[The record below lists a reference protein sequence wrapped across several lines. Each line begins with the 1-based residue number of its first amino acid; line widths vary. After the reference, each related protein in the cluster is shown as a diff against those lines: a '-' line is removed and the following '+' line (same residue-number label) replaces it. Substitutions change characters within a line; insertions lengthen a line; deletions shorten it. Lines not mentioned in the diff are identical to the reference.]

1 MAEQGL
7 EPMKTFQS
15 LSPQIDLPATEHEIL
30 KFWDQNQIFA
40 KSISARDGA
49 PNWTFYEGP
58 PTANGTPGAHH
69 IEARA
74 FKDLFPRYQTMKGK
88 QVIRKAGWDCHG
100 LPVEIAVEKEL
111 GFAGKGDIERYG
123 IAAFNEK
130 CRESVQRHVDEF
142 TSMTRRMG
150 FWVDFDEAYWTMS
163 PEYVES
169 VWWSLQQ
176 IWKKGLLVQD
186 HRVAPYCPR
195 CGTGLSDH
203 ELAQGYETVV
213 DPSVYVR
220 FPATSGVIAELGASF
235 LVWTTTPWTL
245 VSNTAIAVNPKVEYQ
260 VVQITHEEKVE
271 RLVIA
276 ANLAHILGEERELIA
291 TFLGSELEKITYQRP
306 LDLIEIPDSHFIV
319 LADYVTIED
328 GTGLVHQSPAFGAD
342 DLQVCRRY
350 GLPVVNPM
358 APDGT
363 FLLEVPLVGGIFF
376 KEADKTLVRELKSRG
391 VLFRQLQF
399 EHSYPHC
406 WRCHTPL
413 MYYAQ
418 PSWYIRTTAIKDQLL
433 AQNAQTDWH
442 PETIKTGRFGDWL
455 ENNID
460 WAISRNRY
468 WGTPLPLWRCPES
481 HLHCVGSLAELSEL
495 SGEDLRSS
503 DPHRPFVDD
512 ITFPCPECSQT
523 MNRVSEVIDCW
534 YDSGAMPFAQWGY
547 PHKEGSVESFNA
559 AYPADF
565 IAEAIDQTRGWF
577 YTLMTIGTLVFD
589 ESSYK
594 TVLCLGHILDKDGRK
609 MSKHLGNVL
618 QPIPLMDQHGADA
631 VRWYMLAGGSPWS
644 ARRVGH
650 DALSDVVRKTLL
662 TYWNTV
668 SFFSLYANATNFEL
682 SNIAEPSEVTMDR
695 WIISELNSLTL
706 EVDSAFEAFDSQRVG
721 SLLAT
726 FIDDLSNWYVRR
738 SRRRFWEG
746 DTDALNTLF
755 TCLKVLTQL
764 MSPLVPFIT
773 EHVWQTLIRV
783 GDPAQPESVHLS
795 SFPVADPAR
804 IDSSLSTSVALSRR
818 LVELGRAARAES
830 KIKIRQPLA
839 RALVA
844 ASGWSEMDQEIRSHI
859 QEELNVLRLDL
870 LSEEGDGLVSI
881 SIKANF
887 RSIGARYGAD
897 VQAIASAISAISA
910 NDVATLVQELRA
922 RGSYSLSYGEKF
934 AELTPEDLVITETPK
949 EGWSVSSHS
958 GESVALD
965 LTLSPELIRAGLAR
979 EVIRSIQEQRKN
991 SGFEI
996 SDRIHVSWN
1005 GSLEIGEAIREHLS
1019 QISEEVLALS
1029 MTQSAELSTEDNEI
1043 GLALSLT
1050 KA

>member
-1 MAEQGL
+1 MAAQGSRL
-7 EPMKTFQS
+7 FKS
-15 LSPQIDLPATEHEIL
+15 LPPQIDLPATEHQIL
-30 KFWDQNQIFA
+30 AFWEANQIFS
-40 KSISARDGA
+40 KSVSARDGA
-49 PNWTFYEGP
+49 PRWTFYEGP
-58 PTANGTPGAHH
+58 PTANGSPGTHH
-69 IEARA
+69 IEARV

-111 GFAGKGDIERYG
+111 GFAGKGDIEKYG

-130 CRESVQRHVDEF
+130 CRDSVQRHVDEF

-203 ELAQGYETVV
+203 ELAQGYETVT
-213 DPSVYVR
+213 DPSVYIR

-245 VSNTAIAVNPKVEYQ
+245 VSNTAIAVNPTVEYQ
-260 VVQITHEEKVE
+260 VCEIPMGEGVE

-276 ANLAHILGEERELIA
+276 TNLAGILGEERKVIA
-291 TFLGSELEKITYQRP
+291 TFLGSELEHITYSRP
-306 LDLIEIPDSHFIV
+306 LDLIEIPDSHYIV

-363 FLLEVPLVGGIFF
+363 FLPEVPLVGGVFF
-376 KEADKTLVRELKSRG
+376 KEADKALVRELKSRG

-418 PSWYIRTTAIKDQLL
+418 PSWYIRTTAIKDQLI
-433 AQNAQTDWH
+433 AQNAKTDWH
-442 PETIKTGRFGDWL
+442 PETIKTGRYGDWL

-468 WGTPLPLWRCPES
+468 WGTPLPLWRCPEN
-481 HLHCVGSLAELSEL
+481 HLHCVGSLAELSDL
-495 SGEDLRSS
+495 SGKDLKAT

-512 ITFPCPECSQT
+512 ITFPCPECSET

-547 PHKEGSVESFNA
+547 PHKEGSVEALEA

-565 IAEAIDQTRGWF
+565 ICEAIDQTRGWF

-631 VRWYMLAGGSPWS
+631 VRWYMLAAGSPWS

-668 SFFSLYANATNFEL
+668 SFFSLYANAANFQITDNA
-682 SNIAEPSEVTMDR
+682 SASDVTMDR
-695 WIISELNSLTL
+695 WIISELNQLITA
-706 EVDSAFEAFDSQRVG
+706 VDAAFEGFDSQEVG
-721 SLLAT
+721 RLLAT

-738 SRRRFWEG
+738 SRRRFWDG
-746 DTDALNTLF
+746 DEKALSTLY
-755 TCLKVLTQL
+755 TCLKTLTQL

-773 EHVWQTLIRV
+773 EHVWQSLVQV
-783 GDPAQPESVHLS
+783 GEPSAAESVHLS
-795 SFPVADPAR
+795 SFPVADSSA
-804 IDSSLSTSVALSRR
+804 IDATLSSSVALSRR

-839 RALVA
+839 RALIA
-844 ASGWSEMDQEIRSHI
+844 ANRWVDMDPEIREHI
-859 QEELNVLRLDL
+859 QDELNVLKLDL
-870 LSEEGDGLVSI
+870 LSDESEGLVSI

-897 VQAIASAISAISA
+897 VQAIASAIAASDAAS
-910 NDVATLVQELRA
+910 LVRDLRKA
-922 RGSYSLSYGEKF
+922 GSYTIAYGDKS
-934 AELTPEDLVITETPK
+934 AEIAPDDLVITETPK
-949 EGWSVSSHS
+949 EGWSVASHS

-965 LTLSPELIRAGLAR
+965 LTLTPELITAGLMR
-979 EVIRSIQEQRKN
+979 EVIRTIQEQRKG

-996 SDRIHVSWN
+996 SDRIHVKWN
-1005 GSLEIGEAIREHLS
+1005 GGAELAAAISEYS
-1019 QISEEVLALS
+1019 AQISDEVLALS
-1029 MTQSAELSTEDNEI
+1029 ITQDGSLPGAENEI
-1043 GLALSLT
+1043 GLSLELT

>member
-1 MAEQGL
+1 MAAQGSRL
-7 EPMKTFQS
+7 FKS
-15 LSPQIDLPATEHEIL
+15 LPPQIDLPATEHQILAFWEANEI
-30 KFWDQNQIFA
+30 FS
-40 KSISARDGA
+40 KSVSARDGA
-49 PNWTFYEGP
+49 PRWTFYEGP
-58 PTANGTPGAHH
+58 PTANGSPGTHH
-69 IEARA
+69 IEARV

-111 GFAGKGDIERYG
+111 GFAGKGDIEKYG

-130 CRESVQRHVDEF
+130 CRDSVQRHVDEF

-203 ELAQGYETVV
+203 ELAQGYETVT
-213 DPSVYVR
+213 DPSVYIR

-245 VSNTAIAVNPKVEYQ
+245 VSNTAIAVNPTVEYQ
-260 VVQITHEEKVE
+260 VCEIPMGEGVE

-276 ANLAHILGEERELIA
+276 TNLAGILGEERKVIA
-291 TFLGSELEKITYQRP
+291 TFLGSELERITYSRP
-306 LDLIEIPDSHFIV
+306 LDLIEIPDSHYIV

-363 FLLEVPLVGGIFF
+363 FLPEVPLVGGVFF
-376 KEADKTLVRELKSRG
+376 KEADKALVRELKSRG

-418 PSWYIRTTAIKDQLL
+418 PSWYIRTTAIKDQLI
-433 AQNAQTDWH
+433 AQNAKTDWH
-442 PETIKTGRFGDWL
+442 PETIKTGRYGDWL

-468 WGTPLPLWRCPES
+468 WGTPLPLWRCPEN
-481 HLHCVGSLAELSEL
+481 HLHCVGSLAELSDL
-495 SGEDLRSS
+495 SGKDLKAT
-503 DPHRPFVDD
+503 DPHRPYVDD
-512 ITFPCPECSQT
+512 ITFPCPECSET

-547 PHKEGSVESFNA
+547 PHKEGSVEALEA

-565 IAEAIDQTRGWF
+565 ICEAIDQTRGWF

-631 VRWYMLAGGSPWS
+631 VRWYMLAAGSPWS

-668 SFFSLYANATNFEL
+668 SFFSLYANAANFQITDNA
-682 SNIAEPSEVTMDR
+682 SASDVTMDR
-695 WIISELNSLTL
+695 WIISELNQLITA
-706 EVDSAFEAFDSQRVG
+706 VDAAFEGFDSQEVG
-721 SLLAT
+721 RLLAT

-738 SRRRFWEG
+738 SRRRFWDG
-746 DTDALNTLF
+746 DEKALSTLY
-755 TCLKVLTQL
+755 TCLKTLTQL

-773 EHVWQTLIRV
+773 EHVWQSLVQV
-783 GDPAQPESVHLS
+783 GEPSAAESVHLS
-795 SFPVADPAR
+795 SFPVADSSA
-804 IDSSLSTSVALSRR
+804 IDATLSSSVALSRR

-839 RALVA
+839 RALIA
-844 ASGWSEMDQEIRSHI
+844 ANRWVDMDPEIREHI
-859 QEELNVLRLDL
+859 QDELNVLKLDL
-870 LSEEGDGLVSI
+870 LSDESEGLVSI

-897 VQAIASAISAISA
+897 VQAIASAIAASDAAS
-910 NDVATLVQELRA
+910 LVRDLRKA
-922 RGSYSLSYGEKF
+922 GSYTIAYGDKS
-934 AELTPEDLVITETPK
+934 AEITPDDLVITETPK
-949 EGWSVSSHS
+949 EGWSVASHS

-965 LTLSPELIRAGLAR
+965 LTLTPELITAGLMR
-979 EVIRSIQEQRKN
+979 EVIRTIQEQRKG

-996 SDRIHVSWN
+996 SDRIHVKWN
-1005 GSLEIGEAIREHLS
+1005 GGAELAAAISEYS
-1019 QISEEVLALS
+1019 AQISDEVLALS
-1029 MTQSAELSTEDNEI
+1029 ITQDGSLPGAENEI
-1043 GLALSLT
+1043 GLSLELT

>member
-1 MAEQGL
+1 MAAQGSH
-7 EPMKTFQS
+7 PFKS
-15 LSPQIDLPATEHEIL
+15 LPPQIDLPATEHQILAFWEANEI
-30 KFWDQNQIFA
+30 FS
-40 KSISARDGA
+40 KSVSARDGA
-49 PNWTFYEGP
+49 PRWTFYEGP
-58 PTANGTPGAHH
+58 PTANGSPGTHH
-69 IEARA
+69 IEARV

-111 GFAGKGDIERYG
+111 GFSGKGDIEKYG

-130 CRESVQRHVDEF
+130 CRDSVQRHVDEF

-203 ELAQGYETVV
+203 ELAQGYETVT
-213 DPSVYVR
+213 DPSVYIR
-220 FPATSGVIAELGASF
+220 FPATSGPIAELGASF

-245 VSNTAIAVNPKVEYQ
+245 VSNTAIAVNPTVEYQ
-260 VVQITHEEKVE
+260 VCEITVDEKVE

-276 ANLAHILGEERELIA
+276 KNLAGVLGEDRKVIA
-291 TFLGSELEKITYQRP
+291 TFLGSELEHNTYKRP
-306 LDLIEIPDSHFIV
+306 LDLIEIPDSHYVV

-358 APDGT
+358 APDGK
-363 FLLEVPLVGGIFF
+363 FLAEVPLVGGIFF
-376 KEADKTLVRELKSRG
+376 KEADKTLVKELKSRG

-418 PSWYIRTTAIKDQLL
+418 PSWYIRTTAIKDQLI
-433 AQNAQTDWH
+433 AQNAKTDWH
-442 PETIKTGRFGDWL
+442 PETIKTGRYGDWL

-468 WGTPLPLWRCPES
+468 WGTPLPLWRCPEN
-481 HLHCVGSLAELSEL
+481 HLHCVGSLAELSDL
-495 SGEDLRSS
+495 SGQDLKAT

-547 PHKEGSVESFNA
+547 PHKEGSVEALNS

-565 IAEAIDQTRGWF
+565 ICEAIDQTRGWF

-631 VRWYMLAGGSPWS
+631 VRWYMLAAGSPWS

-668 SFFSLYANATNFEL
+668 SFFSLYANAANFQINEDAVT
-682 SNIAEPSEVTMDR
+682 SDVTMDR
-695 WIISELNSLTL
+695 WILSELNQLITT
-706 EVDSAFEAFDSQRVG
+706 VDAAFESFDSQEVG
-721 SLLAT
+721 RLLAT

-738 SRRRFWEG
+738 SRRRFWDG
-746 DTDALNTLF
+746 DPKALGTLY
-755 TCLKVLTQL
+755 TCIKTLTQL

-773 EHVWQTLIRV
+773 EHVWQTLV
-783 GDPAQPESVHLS
+783 QAGEPTAPESVHLS
-795 SFPVADPAR
+795 SFPVADAAA
-804 IDSSLSTSVALSRR
+804 IDQSLSASVALSRR

-830 KIKIRQPLA
+830 KIKIRQPLG
-839 RALVA
+839 RALIA
-844 ASGWSEMDQEIRSHI
+844 ANRWVDMDPEIREHI
-859 QEELNVLRLDL
+859 QDELNVLRLDL
-870 LSEEGDGLVSI
+870 LSDESEGLVSI

-897 VQAIASAISAISA
+897 VQAIASAISQADA
-910 NDVATLVQELRA
+910 AELVRELRKN
-922 RGSYSLSYGEKF
+922 GSYQISYGDKS
-934 AELTPEDLVITETPK
+934 ALLNPEDLVITETPK
-949 EGWSVSSHS
+949 EGWSVASHS

-965 LTLSPELIRAGLAR
+965 LTLTPELITAGLMR
-979 EVIRSIQEQRKN
+979 EVIRTIQEQRKS

-996 SDRIHVSWN
+996 SDRIHVKWN
-1005 GSLEIGEAIREHLS
+1005 GGSELAAAIALYEG
-1019 QISEEVLALS
+1019 QISDEVLALS
-1029 MTQSAELSTEDNEI
+1029 ITRDETLSDSGNEI
-1043 GLALSLT
+1043 GLALALT
-1050 KA
+1050 KAEL

>member
-1 MAEQGL
+1 MAAQGSRL
-7 EPMKTFQS
+7 FKS
-15 LSPQIDLPATEHEIL
+15 LPPQIDLPATEHQIL
-30 KFWDQNQIFA
+30 AFWEANQIFA
-40 KSISARDGA
+40 KSVSARDGA
-49 PNWTFYEGP
+49 PRWTFYEGP
-58 PTANGTPGAHH
+58 PTANGSPGTHH
-69 IEARA
+69 IEARV

-111 GFAGKGDIERYG
+111 GFAGKGDIEKYG

-130 CRESVQRHVDEF
+130 CRDSVQRHVDEF

-203 ELAQGYETVV
+203 ELAQGYETVT
-213 DPSVYVR
+213 DPSVYIR

-245 VSNTAIAVNPKVEYQ
+245 VSNTAIAVNPTVEYQ
-260 VVQITHEEKVE
+260 VCEIPFGDGVE

-276 ANLAHILGEERELIA
+276 TNLAGVLGDERKVIA
-291 TFLGSELEKITYQRP
+291 TFLGSELEHITYSRP
-306 LDLIEIPDSHFIV
+306 LDLIEIPDSHYIV

-363 FLLEVPLVGGIFF
+363 FLPEVPLVGGVFF

-418 PSWYIRTTAIKDQLL
+418 PSWYIRTTAIKDQLI
-433 AQNAQTDWH
+433 AQNAKTDWH
-442 PETIKTGRFGDWL
+442 PETIKTGRYGDWL

-468 WGTPLPLWRCPES
+468 WGTPLPLWRCPEN
-481 HLHCVGSLAELSEL
+481 HLHCVGSLAELSDL
-495 SGEDLRSS
+495 SGQDLQAT

-547 PHKEGSVESFNA
+547 PHKEGSVAALEA

-565 IAEAIDQTRGWF
+565 ICEAIDQTRGWF

-631 VRWYMLAGGSPWS
+631 VRWYMLAAGSPWS

-668 SFFSLYANATNFEL
+668 SFFSLYANAANFQVVEG
-682 SNIAEPSEVTMDR
+682 SADSDVTMDR
-695 WIISELNSLTL
+695 WIISELNQLIST
-706 EVDSAFEAFDSQRVG
+706 VDEAFEGFDSQEVG
-721 SLLAT
+721 RLLAT

-738 SRRRFWEG
+738 SRRRFWDG
-746 DTDALNTLF
+746 DEKALSTLY
-755 TCLKVLTQL
+755 TCLKTLTQL

-773 EHVWQTLIRV
+773 EHVWQSLVQV
-783 GDPAQPESVHLS
+783 GEPTAVESVHLS
-795 SFPVADPAR
+795 SFPVSNPSK
-804 IDSSLSTSVALSRR
+804 IDTALSSSVALSRR

-839 RALVA
+839 RALIA
-844 ASGWSEMDQEIRSHI
+844 ANRWVDMDPEIREHI
-859 QEELNVLRLDL
+859 QDELNVEKLDL
-870 LSEEGDGLVSI
+870 LADESEGLVSI

-887 RSIGARYGAD
+887 RSIGSRYGAD
-897 VQAIASAISAISA
+897 VQAIAAAIAASDAAS
-910 NDVATLVQELRA
+910 LVRDLRKA
-922 RGSYSLSYGEKF
+922 GSYTIAYGDKN
-934 AELTPEDLVITETPK
+934 AEITAEDLVITETPK
-949 EGWSVSSHS
+949 EGWSVASHS

-965 LTLSPELIRAGLAR
+965 LTLTPELMTAGLMR
-979 EVIRSIQEQRKN
+979 EVIRTIQEQRKG

-996 SDRIHVSWN
+996 SDRIHVKWN
-1005 GSLEIGEAIREHLS
+1005 GGAELATAITEYVA
-1019 QISEEVLALS
+1019 QISDEVLALS
-1029 MTQSAELSTEDNEI
+1029 IVQDNSLPTAENEI
-1043 GLALSLT
+1043 GLALELT
-1050 KA
+1050 KV

>member
-1 MAEQGL
+1 MAAQGSRL
-7 EPMKTFQS
+7 FKS
-15 LSPQIDLPATEHEIL
+15 LPPQIDLPATEHQIL
-30 KFWDQNQIFA
+30 AFWEANQIFS
-40 KSISARDGA
+40 KSVSARDGA
-49 PNWTFYEGP
+49 PRWTFYEGP
-58 PTANGTPGAHH
+58 PTANGSPGTHH
-69 IEARA
+69 IEARV

-111 GFAGKGDIERYG
+111 GFAGKGDIEKYG

-130 CRESVQRHVDEF
+130 CRDSVQRHVDEF

-203 ELAQGYETVV
+203 ELAQGYETVT
-213 DPSVYVR
+213 DPSVYIR

-245 VSNTAIAVNPKVEYQ
+245 VSNTAIAVNPTVEYQ
-260 VVQITHEEKVE
+260 VCEIPMGEGVE

-276 ANLAHILGEERELIA
+276 TNLAGILGEERKVIA
-291 TFLGSELEKITYQRP
+291 TFLGSELERITYSRP
-306 LDLIEIPDSHFIV
+306 LDLIEIPDSHYIV

-363 FLLEVPLVGGIFF
+363 FLPEVPLVGGVFF
-376 KEADKTLVRELKSRG
+376 KEADKALVRELKSRG

-418 PSWYIRTTAIKDQLL
+418 PSWYIRTTAIKDQLI
-433 AQNAQTDWH
+433 AQNAKTDWH
-442 PETIKTGRFGDWL
+442 PETIKTGRYGDWL

-468 WGTPLPLWRCPES
+468 WGTPLPLWRCPEN
-481 HLHCVGSLAELSEL
+481 HLHCVGSLAELSDL
-495 SGEDLRSS
+495 SGKDLKAT

-512 ITFPCPECSQT
+512 ITFPCPECSET

-547 PHKEGSVESFNA
+547 PHKEGSVEALEA

-565 IAEAIDQTRGWF
+565 ICEAIDQTRGWF

-631 VRWYMLAGGSPWS
+631 VRWYMLAAGSPWS

-668 SFFSLYANATNFEL
+668 SFFSLYANAANFQITDNA
-682 SNIAEPSEVTMDR
+682 SASDVTMDR
-695 WIISELNSLTL
+695 WIISELNQLITA
-706 EVDSAFEAFDSQRVG
+706 VDAAFEGFDSQEVG
-721 SLLAT
+721 RLLAT

-738 SRRRFWEG
+738 SRRRFWDG
-746 DTDALNTLF
+746 DEKALSTLY
-755 TCLKVLTQL
+755 TCLKTLTQL

-773 EHVWQTLIRV
+773 EHVWQSLVQV
-783 GDPAQPESVHLS
+783 GEPSAAESVHLS
-795 SFPVADPAR
+795 SFPVADSSA
-804 IDSSLSTSVALSRR
+804 IDATLSSSVALSRR

-839 RALVA
+839 RALIA
-844 ASGWSEMDQEIRSHI
+844 ANRWVDMDPEIREHI
-859 QEELNVLRLDL
+859 QDELNVLKLDL
-870 LSEEGDGLVSI
+870 LSDESEGLVSI

-897 VQAIASAISAISA
+897 VQAIASAIAASDAAS
-910 NDVATLVQELRA
+910 LVRDLRKA
-922 RGSYSLSYGEKF
+922 GSYTIAYGDKS
-934 AELTPEDLVITETPK
+934 AEITPDDLVITETPK
-949 EGWSVSSHS
+949 EGWSVASHS

-965 LTLSPELIRAGLAR
+965 LTLTPELITAGLMR
-979 EVIRSIQEQRKN
+979 EVIRTIQEQRKG

-996 SDRIHVSWN
+996 SDRIHVKWN
-1005 GSLEIGEAIREHLS
+1005 GGAELAAAISEYS
-1019 QISEEVLALS
+1019 AQISDEVLALS
-1029 MTQSAELSTEDNEI
+1029 ITQDGSLPGAENEI
-1043 GLALSLT
+1043 GLSLELT

>member
-1 MAEQGL
+1 MAAQGSRL
-7 EPMKTFQS
+7 FKS
-15 LSPQIDLPATEHEIL
+15 LPPQIDLPATEHQILAFWEANEI
-30 KFWDQNQIFA
+30 FS
-40 KSISARDGA
+40 KSVSARDGA
-49 PNWTFYEGP
+49 PRWTFYEGP
-58 PTANGTPGAHH
+58 PTANGSPGTHH
-69 IEARA
+69 IEARV

-111 GFAGKGDIERYG
+111 GFAGKGDIEKYG

-130 CRESVQRHVDEF
+130 CRDSVQRHVDEF

-203 ELAQGYETVV
+203 ELAQGYETVT
-213 DPSVYVR
+213 DPSVYIR

-245 VSNTAIAVNPKVEYQ
+245 VSNTAIAVNPTVEYQ
-260 VVQITHEEKVE
+260 VCEIPMGEGVE

-276 ANLAHILGEERELIA
+276 TNLAGILGEERKVIA
-291 TFLGSELEKITYQRP
+291 TFLGSELERITYSRP
-306 LDLIEIPDSHFIV
+306 LDLIEIPDSHYIV

-363 FLLEVPLVGGIFF
+363 FLPEVPLVGGVFF
-376 KEADKTLVRELKSRG
+376 KEADKALVRELKSRG

-418 PSWYIRTTAIKDQLL
+418 PSWYIRTTAIKDQLI
-433 AQNAQTDWH
+433 AQNAKTDWH
-442 PETIKTGRFGDWL
+442 PETIKTGRYGDWL

-468 WGTPLPLWRCPES
+468 WGTPLPLWRCPEN
-481 HLHCVGSLAELSEL
+481 HLHCVGSLAELSDL
-495 SGEDLRSS
+495 SGKDLKAT

-512 ITFPCPECSQT
+512 ITFPCPECSET

-547 PHKEGSVESFNA
+547 PHKEGSVEALEA

-565 IAEAIDQTRGWF
+565 ICEAIDQTRGWF

-631 VRWYMLAGGSPWS
+631 VRWYMLAAGSPWS

-668 SFFSLYANATNFEL
+668 SFFSLYANAANFQITDNA
-682 SNIAEPSEVTMDR
+682 SASDVTMDR
-695 WIISELNSLTL
+695 WIISELNQLITA
-706 EVDSAFEAFDSQRVG
+706 VDAAFEGFDSQEVG
-721 SLLAT
+721 RLLAT

-738 SRRRFWEG
+738 SRRRFWDG
-746 DTDALNTLF
+746 DEKALSTLY
-755 TCLKVLTQL
+755 TCLKTLTQL

-773 EHVWQTLIRV
+773 EHVWQSLVQV
-783 GDPAQPESVHLS
+783 GEPSAAESVHLS
-795 SFPVADPAR
+795 SFPVADSSA
-804 IDSSLSTSVALSRR
+804 IDATLSSSVALSRR

-839 RALVA
+839 RALIA
-844 ASGWSEMDQEIRSHI
+844 ANRWVDMDPEIREHI
-859 QEELNVLRLDL
+859 QDELNVLKLDL
-870 LSEEGDGLVSI
+870 LSDESEGLVSI

-897 VQAIASAISAISA
+897 VQAIASAIAASDAAS
-910 NDVATLVQELRA
+910 LVRDLRKA
-922 RGSYSLSYGEKF
+922 GSYTIAYGDKS
-934 AELTPEDLVITETPK
+934 AEITPDDLVITETPK
-949 EGWSVSSHS
+949 EGWSVASHS

-965 LTLSPELIRAGLAR
+965 LTLTPELITAGLMR
-979 EVIRSIQEQRKN
+979 EIIRTIQEQRKG

-996 SDRIHVSWN
+996 SDRIHVKWN
-1005 GSLEIGEAIREHLS
+1005 GGAELAAAISEYS
-1019 QISEEVLALS
+1019 AQISDEVLALS
-1029 MTQSAELSTEDNEI
+1029 ITQDGSLPGAENEI
-1043 GLALSLT
+1043 GLSLELT

>member
-1 MAEQGL
+1 MAAQGSH
-7 EPMKTFQS
+7 PFNS
-15 LSPQIDLPATEHEIL
+15 LPPQIDLPATEHQIL
-30 KFWDQNQIFA
+30 AFWEENQIFS
-40 KSISARDGA
+40 KSVSARDGA
-49 PNWTFYEGP
+49 PRWTFYEGP
-58 PTANGTPGAHH
+58 PTANGSPGTHH
-69 IEARA
+69 IEARV

-111 GFAGKGDIERYG
+111 GFAGKGDIEKYG

-130 CRESVQRHVDEF
+130 CRDSVQRHVDEF

-176 IWKKGLLVQD
+176 IWQKGLLVQD

-203 ELAQGYETVV
+203 ELAQGYETVT

-220 FPATSGVIAELGASF
+220 FPATSGAIADLGAAF

-260 VVQITHEEKVE
+260 VCEITKDDKTE

-276 ANLAHILGEERELIA
+276 TNLAHVLGEDRRVIA
-291 TFLGSELEKITYQRP
+291 TFLGSELEHITYQRP
-306 LDLIEIPDSHFIV
+306 LDLIEIPDSHYIV

-342 DLQVCRRY
+342 DLQVSRRY

-358 APDGT
+358 APDGK
-363 FLLEVPLVGGIFF
+363 FLPDVPLVGGIFF

-418 PSWYIRTTAIKDQLL
+418 PSWYIRTTAIKDKLI
-433 AQNAQTDWH
+433 AENAKTDWH
-442 PETIKTGRFGDWL
+442 PETIKTGRYGDWL

-468 WGTPLPLWRCPES
+468 WGTPLPLWRCPEN
-481 HLHCVGSLAELSEL
+481 HMHCVGSLAELSTL
-495 SGEDLRSS
+495 SGQDVRAT

-523 MNRVSEVIDCW
+523 MNRVNEVIDCW

-547 PHKEGSVESFNA
+547 PHKEGSVEA
-559 AYPADF
+559 LAQAYPADF
-565 IAEAIDQTRGWF
+565 ICEAIDQTRGWF

-631 VRWYMLAGGSPWS
+631 VRWYMLAAGSPWS

-668 SFFSLYANATNFEL
+668 SFFSLYAHAASFEF
-682 SNIAEPSEVTMDR
+682 AAGGKTSEVTMDR
-695 WIISELNSLTL
+695 WIISELNQLIAA
-706 EVDSAFEAFDSQRVG
+706 VDLAFEEFDSQEVG
-721 SLLAT
+721 RLLAT

-738 SRRRFWEG
+738 SRRRFWDG
-746 DTDALNTLF
+746 DKDALSTLF
-755 TCLKVLTQL
+755 TCIKVLTQL

-773 EHVWQTLIRV
+773 EHVWQTLVRV
-783 GDPAQPESVHLS
+783 GQPDSEESVHLS
-795 SFPVADPAR
+795 SFPVSAVEV
-804 IDSSLSTSVALSRR
+804 IDSKLSASVALSRR

-830 KIKIRQPLA
+830 KLKIRQPLS

-844 ASGWSEMDQEIRSHI
+844 ASGWGAMDPEIREHI
-859 QEELNVLRLDL
+859 QDELNVLRLDL
-870 LSEEGDGLVSI
+870 LADENEGLVSI

-887 RSIGARYGAD
+887 RTIGARYGGD
-897 VQAIASAISAISA
+897 VQAIAAAISQADA
-910 NDVATLVQELRA
+910 AALVHALRET
-922 RGSYSLSYGEKF
+922 GSYDLKYGEKI
-934 AELTPEDLVITETPK
+934 AQLTAEDLVITETPK
-949 EGWSVSSHS
+949 EGWSVASHS

-965 LTLSPELIRAGLAR
+965 LTLTPELLQAGLMR
-979 EVIRSIQEQRKN
+979 EVVRTIQEQRKN
-991 SGFEI
+991 SGFDI
-996 SDRIHVSWN
+996 SDRIHVRWN
-1005 GSLEIGEAIREHLS
+1005 SGADVAAAIARYAE
-1019 QISEEVLALS
+1019 QISDEVLALS
-1029 MTQSAELSTEDNEI
+1029 ITQDENLDGTENEI
-1043 GLALSLT
+1043 GLGLALT
-1050 KA
+1050 KN

>member
-1 MAEQGL
+1 MAAQGSRL
-7 EPMKTFQS
+7 FKS
-15 LSPQIDLPATEHEIL
+15 LPPQIDLPATEHQIL
-30 KFWDQNQIFA
+30 AFWEANQIFS
-40 KSISARDGA
+40 KSVSARDGA
-49 PNWTFYEGP
+49 PRWTFYEGP
-58 PTANGTPGAHH
+58 PTANGSPGTHH
-69 IEARA
+69 IEARV

-111 GFAGKGDIERYG
+111 GFAGKGDIEKYG

-130 CRESVQRHVDEF
+130 CRDSVQRHVDEF

-203 ELAQGYETVV
+203 ELAQGYETVT
-213 DPSVYVR
+213 DPSVYIR

-245 VSNTAIAVNPKVEYQ
+245 VSNTAIAVNPTVEYQ
-260 VVQITHEEKVE
+260 VCEIPMGEGVE

-276 ANLAHILGEERELIA
+276 TNLAGILGEERKVIA
-291 TFLGSELEKITYQRP
+291 TFLGSELEHITYSRP
-306 LDLIEIPDSHFIV
+306 LDLIEIPDSHYIV

-363 FLLEVPLVGGIFF
+363 FLPEVPLVGGVFF
-376 KEADKTLVRELKSRG
+376 KEADKALVRELKSRG

-418 PSWYIRTTAIKDQLL
+418 PSWYIRTTAIKDQLI
-433 AQNAQTDWH
+433 AQNAKTDWH
-442 PETIKTGRFGDWL
+442 PETIKTGRYGDWL

-468 WGTPLPLWRCPES
+468 WGTPLPLWRCPEN
-481 HLHCVGSLAELSEL
+481 HLHCVGSLAELSDL
-495 SGEDLRSS
+495 SGKDLKAT

-512 ITFPCPECSQT
+512 ITFPCPECSET

-547 PHKEGSVESFNA
+547 PHKEGSVEALEA

-565 IAEAIDQTRGWF
+565 ICEAIDQTRGWF

-631 VRWYMLAGGSPWS
+631 VRWYMLAAGSPWS

-668 SFFSLYANATNFEL
+668 SFFSLYANAANFQITDNA
-682 SNIAEPSEVTMDR
+682 SASDVTMDR
-695 WIISELNSLTL
+695 WIISELNQLITA
-706 EVDSAFEAFDSQRVG
+706 VDAAFEGFDSQEVG
-721 SLLAT
+721 RLLAT

-738 SRRRFWEG
+738 SRRRFWDG
-746 DTDALNTLF
+746 DEKALSTLY
-755 TCLKVLTQL
+755 TCLKTLTQL

-773 EHVWQTLIRV
+773 EHVWQSLVQV
-783 GDPAQPESVHLS
+783 GEPSAAESVHLS
-795 SFPVADPAR
+795 SFPVADSSA
-804 IDSSLSTSVALSRR
+804 IDATLSSSVALSRR

-839 RALVA
+839 RALIA
-844 ASGWSEMDQEIRSHI
+844 ANRWVDMDPEIREHI
-859 QEELNVLRLDL
+859 QDELNVLKLDL
-870 LSEEGDGLVSI
+870 LSDESEGLVSI

-897 VQAIASAISAISA
+897 VQAIASAIAASDAAS
-910 NDVATLVQELRA
+910 LVRDLRKA
-922 RGSYSLSYGEKF
+922 GSYTIVYGDKS
-934 AELTPEDLVITETPK
+934 AEITPDDLVITETPK
-949 EGWSVSSHS
+949 EGWSVASHS

-965 LTLSPELIRAGLAR
+965 LTLTPELITAGLMR
-979 EVIRSIQEQRKN
+979 EVIRTIQEQRKG

-996 SDRIHVSWN
+996 SDRIHVKWN
-1005 GSLEIGEAIREHLS
+1005 GGAELAAAISEYS
-1019 QISEEVLALS
+1019 AQISDEVLALS
-1029 MTQSAELSTEDNEI
+1029 ITQDGSLPGAENEI
-1043 GLALSLT
+1043 GLSLELT